1 MRSPGDEFPVS
12 LRDLSDS
19 IGCFPDRRMRA
30 VALAQRLTAMGEES
44 AAVLLAEILHSMGR
58 AQDQEMRLVQ
68 DALLDLAA
76 LRACLGSEFIDGVR
90 QFSQAMGLQ
99 GVLDLFNDGGAFR
112 SALDEDLPVTSPDLK
127 GVSLGVRK
135 ALARRPAMRWLEK
148 LLHDQD
154 PGVIRNLLSNPRLT
168 EAEVLKVASRTPVS
182 PRVLEEVARSQRWIS
197 RYRVK
202 KALVLN
208 PYTPLGVSLPLL
220 GFLMTQDLLFVSRRD
235 GLSPTLRSR
244 ALKLWEE
251 RRPKETD
258 PGSNI
263 PVFEI

>member
-1 MRSPGDEFPVS
+1 MPQFFD
-12 LRDLSDS
+12 
-19 IGCFPDRRMRA
+19 
-30 VALAQRLTAMGEES
+30 
-44 AAVLLAEILHSMGR
+44 EILRSMGKVR
-58 AQDQEMRLVQ
+58 DREMRLVQ
-68 DALLDLAA
+68 DALLDLEA
-76 LRACLGSEFIDGVR
+76 LRASLGSEFIDRVQ
-90 QFSQAMGLQ
+90 QFSKAKGLQ
-99 GVLDLFNDGGAFR
+99 GVLDLFDGGGSFR
-112 SALDEDLPVTSPDLK
+112 SDPDGDLPVTSPEFK

-148 LLHDQD
+148 LLQDQD

-168 EAEVLKVASRTPVS
+168 EAEVLKVASRAPVS

-235 GLSPTLRSR
+235 GLSPTLRCR

-251 RRPKETD
+251 RRPRETD

-263 PVFEI
+263 PAFEI

>member
-1 MRSPGDEFPVS
+1 
-12 LRDLSDS
+12 
-19 IGCFPDRRMRA
+19 MRA
-30 VALAQRLTAMGEES
+30 VALAQRLAVMGVEN
-44 AAVLLAEILHSMGR
+44 AAVLLDEILRSMGKV
-58 AQDQEMRLVQ
+58 QDLEIRLVQ
-68 DALLDLAA
+68 DALLDLEA
-76 LRACLGSEFIDGVR
+76 LRACLGSEFIDRVR
-90 QFSQAMGLQ
+90 RFSKAKGFQ
-99 GVLDLFNDGGAFR
+99 GVLDLFDDGGSFR
-112 SALDEDLPVTSPDLK
+112 SDPDGDLHVTSPEFK
-127 GVSLGVRK
+127 GVSLGVRR

-148 LLHDQD
+148 LLQDQD

-168 EAEVLKVASRTPVS
+168 EAEVLKVASRAPVS

-197 RYRVK
+197 RYKVK

-235 GLSPTLRSR
+235 GLSPTLRCR

-251 RRPKETD
+251 RRPRETD

-263 PVFEI
+263 PGLEI